1 MFLQHIWKYETGLDY
16 LTILWKHPTQILL
29 YYYAFVDR
37 KETLEK
43 VLFEITKNFFE
54 EYDYQ
59 QNRRF

>member
-1 MFLQHIWKYETGLDY
+1 
-16 LTILWKHPTQILL
+16 LL
-29 YYYAFVDR
+29 AEE
-37 KETLEK
+37 ETLEK